1 MKTGGNCKILATYI
15 IARKGDGTLNDTSKL
30 AKKAIRGN
38 VDAYGQLIEQ
48 NKNYLYRTAMLYMK
62 NEDDALDVV
71 SECVLKGFRN
81 IKKLKDPKLFKTWIT
96 RILINVVNDAY
107 EQRTNVVDISQY
119 EFEEPSSGV
128 SREECLDLYDAI
140 DSLSEKYKTVII
152 LKYFSELKLSE
163 IAYIMDI
170 PEGSVSAYL
179 TRAKQDLRGYLKEG
193 YYA

>member
-1 MKTGGNCKILATYI
+1 MDEIG
-15 IARKGDGTLNDTSKL
+15 KL

-38 VDAYGQLIEQ
+38 VDAYAQLIEQ

-71 SECVLKGFRN
+71 SECVLKGFQS
-81 IKKLKDPKLFKTWIT
+81 IKKLKNPELFRTWIT
-96 RILINVVNDAY
+96 RILINVVNDIY
-107 EQRTNVVDISQY
+107 SKKKTMVDISQY
-119 EFEEPSSGV
+119 EFEEPASGV

-140 DSLSEKYKTVII
+140 DSLAEKHKTVII

-179 TRAKQDLRGYLKEG
+179 ARAKQELRDYLKEE
-193 YYA
+193 YYL